1 VTHHRRFRQ
10 NLKGPH
16 LGVLNSGSS
25 CQRRVALLAYPQL
38 VLLDLVGPCEV
49 FSIANRIA
57 LRARPADSAPYILE
71 TLSLYPELHLRAAS
85 GISLLA
91 DRHWSDC
98 DAPIDTLLI
107 PGGFEMSHVTRDASL
122 LRWLLEIS
130 PRVRRI
136 GSICSGAL
144 VLAAAGVLEGRRATT
159 HWLDC
164 EQLAREYPGI
174 SVEPD
179 RIYVKDGNVYTSA
192 GVTAGLDL
200 AIALVEEDLG
210 RELAFEVAQTLV
222 MFVRRPGG
230 LAQFS
235 ALLQSQAAER
245 QPLRDLLVWAA
256 EHLDEDLSVEIL
268 AGRVHMSVRNFS
280 RAFRRELGK
289 TPARFIEI
297 LRVEAAAR
305 MLEQNGARIEQVA
318 QECGL
323 GSGDSMRRSFLRV
336 WGVPPSEYRVRFR
349 HA

>member
-1 VTHHRRFRQ
+1 MPSAGTD
-10 NLKGPH
+10 G
-16 LGVLNSGSS
+16 
-25 CQRRVALLAYPQL
+25 QRRVALLAYPQL

-49 FSIANRIA
+49 FSIANRLA
-57 LRARPADSAPYILE
+57 RRVRPADGDPYVLE

-85 GISLLA
+85 GISLVA
-91 DRHWSDC
+91 DRCWTDC
-98 DAPIDTLLI
+98 DPSIDTLLI
-107 PGGFEMSHVTRDASL
+107 PGGLEMSHVARNVAL

-130 PRVRRI
+130 PHVRRI

-144 VLAAAGVLEGRRATT
+144 VLAAAGVLEGRHATT
-159 HWLDC
+159 HWQDC

-200 AIALVEEDLG
+200 ALALVEEDLG

-230 LAQFS
+230 LTQFS
-235 ALLQSQAAER
+235 TLLQSQAAER

-256 EHLDEDLSVEIL
+256 EHLDEDLSVERL
-268 AGRVHMSVRNFS
+268 AARVHMSVRNFS
-280 RAFRRELGK
+280 RTFRKELGR
-289 TPARFIEI
+289 TPARFIQI
-297 LRVEAAAR
+297 LRVEAAGR
-305 MLEQNGARIEQVA
+305 MLEQNGARIEHVA
-318 QECGL
+318 KECGL

-336 WGVPPSEYRVRFR
+336 WGVPPSEYRERFR
-349 HA
+349 RV